1 MEGREERWFE
11 RPRWRRVLLD
21 KCSDGFKGLGFSR
34 IEWRIPGCYTHNDHF
49 ALLASI
55 LPTSSEK

>member
-1 MEGREERWFE
+1 
-11 RPRWRRVLLD
+11 LLD
-21 KCSDGFKGLGFSR
+21 ICSDGFRGLGFFR